1 MKQFPFPYVGVYP
14 SYIQRFFNVWEGIG
28 EKTLSTF
35 LHSSWERGRVNL
47 ILLPNVAVDVR

>member
-1 MKQFPFPYVGVYP
+1 MKQFPSPYVGVHP
-14 SYIQRFFNVWEGIG
+14 SYIRRFFNVWEDIG

>member
-1 MKQFPFPYVGVYP
+1 MKQFPSPYVAVYP
-14 SYIQRFFNVWEGIG
+14 SYIWRFFNVWKGIG

-35 LHSSWERGRVNL
+35 LHSSWERVCVNL

>member
-1 MKQFPFPYVGVYP
+1 MKQFPSPYVGVHP
-14 SYIQRFFNVWEGIG
+14 SYIRRFFNVWEGIG

-47 ILLPNVAVDVR
+47 ILLSDIAVDVR